1 MILDLLVIA
10 AVAILV
16 FVDYFTYRSLKKLV
30 FAQNSL
36 MLYHHYFLHSKYEDY
51 GEEPDD

>member
-16 FVDYFTYRSLKKLV
+16 FVDYFTYKHLKDLV
-30 FAQNSL
+30 HACTGL
-36 MLYHHYFLHSKYEDY
+36 MLYHHYFLQSKHEDY

>member
-16 FVDYFTYRSLKKLV
+16 FVDYFTYKHLKDLV
-30 FAQNSL
+30 HAHNSL